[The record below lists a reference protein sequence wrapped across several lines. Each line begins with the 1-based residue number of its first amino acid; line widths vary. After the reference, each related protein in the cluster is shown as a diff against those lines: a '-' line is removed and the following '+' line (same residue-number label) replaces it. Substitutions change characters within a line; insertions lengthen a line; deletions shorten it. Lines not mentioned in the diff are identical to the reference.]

1 MPNVTIRHARIAGV
15 CSRGMRAFA
24 KEHNLDWDEFLKNGL
39 PSEQFRAI
47 DDATCQLVAEIAEK
61 EVEGNPDE

>member
-1 MPNVTIRHARIAGV
+1 
-15 CSRGMRAFA
+15 MRSFA

-61 EVEGNPDE
+61 EVEGESDE